1 MRRTSITCPVRSD
14 TRTSI
19 EVRATAME
27 DSSVPGGSAPKARSR
42 IGVWVRSG
50 LTQFT
55 FTPIGDHSSASAW
68 VRLTT
73 AALDEE
79 YRLYPAR
86 PRV

>member
-1 MRRTSITCPVRSD
+1 
-14 TRTSI
+14 
-19 EVRATAME
+19 ME
-27 DSSVPGGSAPKARSR
+27 DSNVPGGSAPKARSR

-55 FTPIGDHSSASAW
+55 LTPIGDHSSASAW
-68 VRLTT
+68 VRLTI

-86 PRV
+86 PRVYELEV

>member
-1 MRRTSITCPVRSD
+1 
-14 TRTSI
+14 
-19 EVRATAME
+19 ME

-55 FTPIGDHSSASAW
+55 LTPIGDHSSASAW

-79 YRLYPAR
+79 
-86 PRV
+86 